1 MCNSLITQVLESFRK
16 KMLDE
21 IGEILFSM
29 IIGYMGALEFFFLGR
44 HLYHWTM
51 RHCDKYDENS
61 LAHIQEQLKS
71 AITVAAEREKNG
83 YKAMEDGVLY
93 KDGFRIDPDAIESS
107 SMEISSQLVE
117 LLSKKNTQ
125 ITPNESKRALPDKIT
140 RSITQTLKTQFSQ
153 DPEQDNKHSFK
164 SKLKHPENI
173 SEESNEP
180 QSSKSSFSTQM
191 SSEGPLILEDRERE
205 DPEGEPTQYPDDYL
219 RSFDGLRNKPLTR
232 DDGTGRRK
240 AHKMRRSSDSSNS
253 SRDSRTS
260 RDEELKMFT
269 SLEEREQGNS
279 DFVPIQYND
288 QNLKVKPHRR
298 HKRSPGHEYKR
309 PDSTGSLPIDEEDD
323 YDFDLPT
330 DEDKARESRHSPFPI
345 NKVHDSSSF
354 EEATKDQHEDVMS
367 TMQSKGNVCYI
378 N

>member
-1 MCNSLITQVLESFRK
+1 
-16 KMLDE
+16 MLDE
-21 IGEILFSM
+21 IGEILFSV
-29 IIGYMGALEFFFLGR
+29 IVGYMGALEFFFIAR

-51 RHCDKYDENS
+51 RHCQKYDENS

-71 AITVAAEREKNG
+71 AIAVAAEREKNG

-93 KDGFRIDPDAIESS
+93 KDGFRIDPDAIVESS
-107 SMEISSQLVE
+107 FDKPP
-117 LLSKKNTQ
+117 LLPENLSIEDHMPQKQTPQEPEKN
-125 ITPNESKRALPDKIT
+125 ITHT
-140 RSITQTLKTQFSQ
+140 ITQTLKTQFSQ
-153 DPEQDNKHSFK
+153 DPEQDSRHSFK
-164 SKLKHPENI
+164 SKLKLPENI
-173 SEESNEP
+173 SEESIEP
-180 QSSKSSFSTQM
+180 QSSKSSFSTQI
-191 SSEGPLILEDRERE
+191 SSEGPPILEDRERE

-219 RSFDGLRNKPLTR
+219 RSLDGLKNKPLTR

-240 AHKMRRSSDSSNS
+240 AYKMRRSSDSSNS

-279 DFVPIQYND
+279 DFVPIQYTE

-323 YDFDLPT
+323 NTYDLPT
-330 DEDKARESRHSPFPI
+330 EEEQAREVRQSPFPT
-345 NKVHDSSSF
+345 NNVHNSSSF
-354 EEATKDQHEDVMS
+354 EEATKDQHEDVLS
-367 TMQSKGNVCYI
+367 NIQSKENVC
-378 N
+378 